1 MDRDG
6 KRAKTVSNGQ
16 ALRWLLSFRRS
27 APGGEKSDPA
37 VTTAMS
43 SELIC
48 AKFFFFEGCFFLQD

>member
-48 AKFFFFEGCFFLQD
+48 AKFFFF